1 MMITKQTK
9 DLQNLDYLAGQVIL
23 IDKPVNW
30 TSFNVVS
37 RVRRLTKVKKVGH
50 AGTLDPLA
58 TGLLIVCTGKKT
70 KEIFEYQAQRKKYTG
85 IITLGKSSPSMDL
98 ATEIMEKDLPDDL
111 NEEKILFA
119 RNKFLGNIEQV
130 PPMFSALKHKGK
142 ALYKLARAGKEVE
155 RAPRQVEIFSFDIT
169 KIELPD
175 LHFEIACSKGTYIRS
190 LCSDIAKKLGTIGCM
205 SDLERLCVGRFD
217 ITESITLETI
227 NNNIENINNNLITI
241 ERLFDKSKNIIL
253 EDKKLKL
260 FLNGVQLKVK
270 EKDGAFKIYNNNKF
284 IGIGCIKDNILKR
297 DIIII

>member
-9 DLQNLDYLAGQVIL
+9 DPQNLDYLAGQVIL
-23 IDKPVNW
+23 IDKPVNR

-37 RVRRLTKVKKVGH
+37 CIRRLIKVKKVGH

-70 KEIFEYQAQRKKYTG
+70 KEISKYQAQRKKYTG

-98 ATEIMEKDLPDDL
+98 ATEITETVIQNDLSED
-111 NEEKILFA
+111 KILLA

-142 ALYKLARAGKEVE
+142 SLYKLARAGKEVE

-175 LHFEIACSKGTYIRS
+175 VYFEIACSKGTYIRVIADDFGKELGSGGILS
-190 LCSDIAKKLGTIGCM
+190 LLRRTEIGDYRVDDAYNLDEFIAEFNVIQNQQQ
-205 SDLERLCVGRFD
+205 D
-217 ITESITLETI
+217 
-227 NNNIENINNNLITI
+227 
-241 ERLFDKSKNIIL
+241 
-253 EDKKLKL
+253 
-260 FLNGVQLKVK
+260 
-270 EKDGAFKIYNNNKF
+270 
-284 IGIGCIKDNILKR
+284 
-297 DIIII
+297 

>member
-1 MMITKQTK
+1 MITKQTK
-9 DLQNLDYLAGQVIL
+9 DLQTLDYLTGQVIL

-70 KEIFEYQAQRKKYTG
+70 KEISEYQAQRKKYTG

-98 ATEIMEKDLPDDL
+98 ATEITETNLPDNL
-111 NEEKILFA
+111 SEEKILSA

-155 RAPRQVEIFSFDIT
+155 RAPRQVEIFSFDII

-175 LHFEIACSKGTYIRS
+175 IHFEIACSKGTYIRVIADDFGKEFGCGGILS
-190 LCSDIAKKLGTIGCM
+190 LLRRTEIG
-205 SDLERLCVGRFD
+205 DY
-217 ITESITLETI
+217 
-227 NNNIENINNNLITI
+227 
-241 ERLFDKSKNIIL
+241 
-253 EDKKLKL
+253 
-260 FLNGVQLKVK
+260 KVDDALDVD
-270 EKDGAFKIYNNNKF
+270 EFTTVFNEIQNQ
-284 IGIGCIKDNILKR
+284 
-297 DIIII
+297 

>member
-1 MMITKQTK
+1 MITKQTK
-9 DLQNLDYLAGQVIL
+9 DPQTLDYLAGQVIL

-70 KEIFEYQAQRKKYTG
+70 KEISEYQAQRKKYTG

-98 ATEIMEKDLPDDL
+98 ATEITETVLPDDL
-111 NEEKILFA
+111 SEEKILSV

-155 RAPRQVEIFSFDIT
+155 RASRQVDIFSFDIT
-169 KIELPD
+169 KIDLPD
-175 LHFEIACSKGTYIRS
+175 IHFEIACSKGTYIRVIADDFGKELGCGGILS
-190 LCSDIAKKLGTIGCM
+190 LLRRTEIGDYKVDDAL
-205 SDLERLCVGRFD
+205 DLDEF
-217 ITESITLETI
+217 TSMF
-227 NNNIENINNNLITI
+227 NN
-241 ERLFDKSKNIIL
+241 SK
-253 EDKKLKL
+253 
-260 FLNGVQLKVK
+260 
-270 EKDGAFKIYNNNKF
+270 
-284 IGIGCIKDNILKR
+284 
-297 DIIII
+297 

>member
-1 MMITKQTK
+1 MITKQTK
-9 DLQNLDYLAGQVIL
+9 DPQTLDYLTGQVIL

-50 AGTLDPLA
+50 SGTLDPLA

-70 KEIFEYQAQRKKYTG
+70 KEISEYQAQRKKYTG
-85 IITLGKSSPSMDL
+85 IMTLGKSSPSMDL
-98 ATEIMEKDLPDDL
+98 ATEITEKDLPDDL
-111 NEEKILFA
+111 TEEKILFA

-175 LHFEIACSKGTYIRS
+175 IHFEIACSKGTYIRVIADDFGKELGCGGVLS
-190 LCSDIAKKLGTIGCM
+190 LLRRTEIGDYKVDDAF
-205 SDLERLCVGRFD
+205 DLNEFTAEFNEVP
-217 ITESITLETI
+217 
-227 NNNIENINNNLITI
+227 N
-241 ERLFDKSKNIIL
+241 
-253 EDKKLKL
+253 
-260 FLNGVQLKVK
+260 
-270 EKDGAFKIYNNNKF
+270 
-284 IGIGCIKDNILKR
+284 
-297 DIIII
+297 

>member
-9 DLQNLDYLAGQVIL
+9 DPQNLDYLAGQVLL

-70 KEIFEYQAQRKKYTG
+70 KEISEYQAQRKKYTG

-98 ATEIMEKDLPDDL
+98 ATEITEKVLPEDLS
-111 NEEKILFA
+111 EEVILST
-119 RNKFLGNIEQV
+119 RNKFLGNIEQI

-175 LHFEIACSKGTYIRS
+175 IHFEIACSKGTYIRVIADDFGKELGCGGILS
-190 LCSDIAKKLGTIGCM
+190 LLRRTEIGDYKVEDAC
-205 SDLERLCVGRFD
+205 DLEELTTKF
-217 ITESITLETI
+217 
-227 NNNIENINNNLITI
+227 NLNEYIPPN
-241 ERLFDKSKNIIL
+241 L
-253 EDKKLKL
+253 
-260 FLNGVQLKVK
+260 
-270 EKDGAFKIYNNNKF
+270 
-284 IGIGCIKDNILKR
+284 
-297 DIIII
+297 